1 MLVKDNPFLFKSLL
15 SSVSWCIMR
24 LSGNRQDMRVGVLAL
39 QGTFIEHIGILRQL
53 GVEAP
58 PIRLPHELDT
68 LDGLI
73 IPGGE
78 STTMLRLMES
88 FGLIQPIREMARGGL
103 PIWGTCAGMVLLAK
117 SVSNYEMETLGLMD
131 MKIRRNAFGSQIDSF
146 ETDLEIPLVGE
157 ELFHAVFIR
166 APLINEAKP
175 SVKILSRLPD
185 STIVAARQNRLLACA
200 FHPEF
205 TSDLRFHSYFL
216 NMVSQKLSHNF
227 EDGILQGSQLGA

>member
-1 MLVKDNPFLFKSLL
+1 M
-15 SSVSWCIMR
+15 I
-24 LSGNRQDMRVGVLAL
+24 VGVLAL
-39 QGTFIEHIGILRQL
+39 QGTFIEHISMLRRL

-88 FGLIQPIREMARGGL
+88 FGLIQPIREMARDDF

-131 MKIRRNAFGSQIDSF
+131 MKIRRNAFGNQIDSF
-146 ETDLEIPLVGE
+146 EVDLEIPLVGE
-157 ELFHAVFIR
+157 ESFHAVFIR
-166 APLINEAKP
+166 APIIKEARP
-175 SVKILSRLPD
+175 GIKILSRLPD
-185 STIVAARQNRLLACA
+185 NAIVAARQNRLLACA

-205 TSDLRFHSYFL
+205 TDDLRFHSYFL
-216 NMVSQKLSHNF
+216 NMISQKLSHNP
-227 EDGILQGSQLGA
+227 EDGILRGSQLGS

>member
-1 MLVKDNPFLFKSLL
+1 M
-15 SSVSWCIMR
+15 I
-24 LSGNRQDMRVGVLAL
+24 VGVLAL
-39 QGTFIEHIGILRQL
+39 QGTFIEHISMLRRL

-88 FGLIQPIREMARGGL
+88 FGLIQPIREMARDGL

-146 ETDLEIPLVGE
+146 EVDLEIPLVGE
-157 ELFHAVFIR
+157 ESFHAVFIR
-166 APLINEAKP
+166 APIVKEARP
-175 SVKILSRLPD
+175 GIKILSRLPD
-185 STIVAARQNRLLACA
+185 NGIVAAKQNRLLACA

-205 TSDLRFHSYFL
+205 TDDLRFHSYFL
-216 NMVSQKLSHNF
+216 NMISQKLSHNP
-227 EDGILQGSQLGA
+227 EDGILRGSQLGS

>member
-1 MLVKDNPFLFKSLL
+1 MK
-15 SSVSWCIMR
+15 
-24 LSGNRQDMRVGVLAL
+24 VGVLAL
-39 QGTFIEHIGILRQL
+39 QGTFIEHISILRQL

-88 FGLIQPIREMARGGL
+88 FRLIQPIREMARDGL
-103 PIWGTCAGMVLLAK
+103 SIWGTCAGMVLLSK
-117 SVSNYEMETLGLMD
+117 SISNYEMETLGLMD
-131 MKIRRNAFGSQIDSF
+131 MQIRRNAFGSQIDSF
-146 ETDLEIPLVGE
+146 EVDLEIPSVGE
-157 ELFHAVFIR
+157 EPFHAVFVR
-166 APLINEAKP
+166 APIVKEVKP
-175 SVKILSRLPD
+175 DVKILSCLPD

-205 TSDLRFHSYFL
+205 TDDLRFHSYFL
-216 NMVSQKLSHNF
+216 NMISQKLPHNP
-227 EDGILQGSQLGA
+227 EDRILQGSQLGS